1 MKNKTISANIPQRRI
16 FSVSEITRSIR
27 TILEQKFPFV
37 WISGEIS
44 NFRKPTSGHYYFTLK
59 DKMSQ
64 INTVMFRGQNRQL
77 KFDIEDGLQINGM
90 GRLTVYEPYGN
101 YQIILEYA
109 EPVGLGALQLAFEQL
124 KTRLSQEGLFNKKY
138 KQSLP
143 FIPDHISVVTSPQ
156 GAVIH
161 DIMNVVKQRFPRTVQ
176 LVPVN
181 VQGQRAADEI
191 VAALK
196 MVNAQQRSQVII
208 LARGGGSLEDLQAF
222 NEEKVARAVFSSAI
236 PVVSAI
242 GHETDY
248 TIVDFVADLR
258 APTPSAAAAL
268 IVPERRELVQ
278 KLNSSQNA
286 LFNALA
292 SVIHYRRITLKNLSA
307 RLKSPR
313 SVFEDMRL
321 KLDDRTDKLIG
332 SMQKV
337 LNTRANILNRHLN
350 RMIIAGPQ
358 NRVVTSKKELN
369 WRTTAF
375 IRIIEKYY
383 EQHRSR
389 LNNLQGRL
397 NALDPYAILKR
408 GYSVTRALPENTIV
422 KDAENLEPGQHLEIM
437 LASGSIE
444 VTVERINKSGEKNV

>member
-27 TILEQKFPFV
+27 TILEQNFPFV
-37 WISGEIS
+37 WITGEIS
-44 NFRKPTSGHYYFTLK
+44 NFRRPTSGHYYFTLK
-59 DKMSQ
+59 DKNSQ

-77 KFDIEDGLQINGM
+77 KFDIEDGIQINGM

-143 FIPDHISVVTSPQ
+143 FIPDHISVITSPQ

-161 DIMNVVKQRFPRTVQ
+161 DIMNVIKQRFPRTVQ
-176 LVPVN
+176 LIPVN

-191 VAALK
+191 VEALK
-196 MVNAQQRSQVII
+196 MVNIQKLSQVII
-208 LARGGGSLEDLQAF
+208 IARGGGSLEDLQAF
-222 NEEKVARAVFSSAI
+222 NDEKVARAVFSSEI
-236 PVVSAI
+236 PVVSAV

-248 TIVDFVADLR
+248 TITDFVADLR

-268 IVPERRELVQ
+268 IIPERRELIN
-278 KLNSSQNA
+278 KLKFSREALYNS
-286 LFNALA
+286 LA
-292 SVIHYRRITLKNLSA
+292 ADINYRRIKLKNLSS
-307 RLKSPR
+307 RLKSPKR
-313 SVFEDMRL
+313 VFEDIRL
-321 KLDDRTDKLIG
+321 KLDDRTEKLIN

-337 LNTRANILNRHLN
+337 LDTRANILDRYIN

-358 NRVVTSKKELN
+358 NQIHGLKKEFN
-369 WRTTAF
+369 WRTTSF
-375 IRIIEKYY
+375 SKLIQNYY
-383 EQHRSR
+383 EQSKSK
-389 LNNLQGRL
+389 LKNLQGRL
-397 NALDPYAILKR
+397 NALDPYSILKR
-408 GYSVTRALPENTIV
+408 GYSVTRTLPENTIV
-422 KDAENLEPGQHLEIM
+422 KDADNIENGQHLEVM

-444 VTVERINKSGEKNV
+444 VIVERINKSGQEDI